1 LPSPPHLKA
10 SPRPP
15 IDVIASPF
23 ARFARMEAAGGI
35 LLLVATAA
43 ALIWANSSW
52 EHSYYELWHTQA
64 TITLGPVSLS
74 ESSHEW
80 VNDGLMSIFFFLVG
94 LEIKRELLIGELS
107 TFRQA
112 AFPFMAAIGG
122 SMVPALIYFAVNK
135 GGAGANG
142 WGIPMATDI
151 AFALG
156 VLALLGRRI
165 PVGLKVFVAALAI
178 VDDIFGVLVIA
189 LFYTRHISFV
199 ALGLGFVGI
208 AMSFCANRLGIRS
221 PVVYAVIGICVWLAV
236 LNSGVHATIAGILLA
251 LTIPARNSLDKAE
264 FLRKSR
270 WLLDQFESQEP
281 NSAQAH
287 HAIHSLEQQCEMIES
302 PLHRIEHGLQPWVSF
317 LIMPIFAFANA
328 GVHVLGKIGGAL
340 SHPITL
346 GVLLGLLL
354 GKPLGITLFAWL
366 ASFTGLATRPAS
378 VSWSQ
383 IFGASWLCGIGFT
396 MSLFI
401 ASLALGDGEL
411 LDMSKMGTLAASITA
426 GFVGGLLLRACGK
439 APPQAV
445 T

>member
-1 LPSPPHLKA
+1 LPGKTGPQAK
-10 SPRPP
+10 PP
-15 IDVIASPF
+15 IDLITSPF
-23 ARFARMEAAGGI
+23 TRFARMEAAGGI
-35 LLLVATAA
+35 LLLVATGA
-43 ALIWANSSW
+43 ALLWANSSW
-52 EHSYYELWHTQA
+52 EHSYYQIWHTQV
-64 TITLGPVSLS
+64 TISLGGLSLS
-74 ESSHEW
+74 ESRHEW

-107 TFRQA
+107 SFRHA

-122 SMVPALIYFAVNK
+122 SIIPALIYLGLNH
-135 GGAGANG
+135 GGATHG

-156 VLALLGRRI
+156 VLALLGSRV
-165 PVGLKVFVAALAI
+165 PVGLKIFVAALAI

-189 LFYTRHISFV
+189 LFYTRHIS
-199 ALGLGFVGI
+199 LSSLSLGFVGVAI
-208 AMSFCANRLGIRS
+208 SFGANRLGIRN
-221 PVVYAVIGICVWLAV
+221 PVVYAVIGVGVWFAV

-251 LTIPARNSLDKAE
+251 FTIPARNSLDKTE
-264 FLRKSR
+264 FLRLSR
-270 WLLDQFESQEP
+270 GLLDQFESHDL

-328 GVHVLGKIGGAL
+328 GVHILGEIGAAVT
-340 SHPITL
+340 HPITL

-354 GKPLGITLFAWL
+354 GKPMGITVFAWI
-366 ASFTGLATRPAS
+366 ASKTGLASRPAS
-378 VSWSQ
+378 VSWGQ

-401 ASLALGDGEL
+401 ASLALGDGDL
-411 LDMSKMGTLAASITA
+411 LDLSKIGTLAASIGA
-426 GFVGGLLLRACGK
+426 GCIGSLLLRASNK
-439 APPQAV
+439 TP
-445 T
+445 